1 MLPQLHSQTPA
12 NLGLCSGEG
21 CPSFGKLRSKKNKN
35 TQRGPVSSTGT
46 IAGSS
51 AGVLCQDKGALP
63 RVLPVLPIFVCHQTC
78 SLLQLKPLLSFPLVS
93 FCRLTHL
100 MPCFFQAEW
109 QVLTLCSYQVATKV
123 SGDPNYCTSRNKW

>member
-35 TQRGPVSSTGT
+35 TQRDPVSSTGT
-46 IAGSS
+46 VAGSS
-51 AGVLCQDKGALP
+51 AGFFCQDKGALP
-63 RVLPVLPIFVCHQTC
+63 RALPVLPIFVFHQTC
-78 SLLQLKPLLSFPLVS
+78 SLLQLKPLLSFPLAS
-93 FCRLTHL
+93 FCWLTHL
-100 MPCFFQAEW
+100 VPCFFQAEW